1 MSFSISSDQITYNK
15 LEIATELICRLYK
28 QDLITDAY
36 IVGSVIRGTAKE
48 TSDIDVY
55 VINPKF
61 KKHIISIGPEQKEES
76 VKKLVDYL
84 KTIGIEFK
92 LLPKRDIEHW
102 YQFYKGEHFHM
113 MYSNEVGMITAS
125 EYMKITRTYCNGRI

>member
-1 MSFSISSDQITYNK
+1 MSFLINSDQIIYNK
-15 LEIATELICRLYK
+15 LEIAVELICRLYK

-36 IVGSVIRGTAKE
+36 IVGSVAIGTAKE
-48 TSDIDVY
+48 TSDIDIY
-55 VINPKF
+55 LINPEF
-61 KKHIISIGPEQKEES
+61 KKHIISVGPEQKEES

-84 KTIGIEFK
+84 KTIGAEFK

-102 YQFYKGEHFHM
+102 YQFFKGEPFHM
-113 MYSNEVGMITAS
+113 MYSNELGLIATG